1 MKHKQ
6 RLIRWELVTA
16 VAIAYAIVL
25 SASFYFYY
33 SISTN
38 IGRIQATTYHAQE
51 KLDIPHVIESQV
63 QKVEQIKT
71 SYFVVNDQLS
81 FQNIATFQDEIE
93 DAIRNLRAGYESTSL
108 LSKQIDNLD
117 RTIAPIIN
125 LKEVERQKN
134 EDFDKNK
141 RDLIAEQNLVSRHLR
156 TIRETIINLRDE
168 QNDAI
173 YTAAKRTK
181 TLAYIAI
188 GLPLLFILYIA
199 RRVIRINKQLRINN
213 HVAEELN
220 KEYKFAQEKI
230 NMTNWVLK
238 EAN

>member
-1 MKHKQ
+1 
-6 RLIRWELVTA
+6 
-16 VAIAYAIVL
+16 
-25 SASFYFYY
+25 
-33 SISTN
+33 
-38 IGRIQATTYHAQE
+38 
-51 KLDIPHVIESQV
+51 
-63 QKVEQIKT
+63 
-71 SYFVVNDQLS
+71 
-81 FQNIATFQDEIE
+81 NIATFQDEIE

-238 EAN
+238 ESNILNEKLNGIDDEREIAKINFETIRHSIKFLAGAFYIKKSDTQEYILHKHVGIDNKNGHL